1 MTVHPEADV
10 ANYSMNDL
18 IPAISEFLDQLN
30 ISSVR
35 ESRKRELQ
43 PLIDTIQG
51 KTDRQEPVNL
61 NFICTHNSRRS
72 QLCQVWAETIAWVKG
87 VPKVKA
93 YSGGT
98 EPSEFHHNAIK
109 ALENCGFLITR
120 KVDRT
125 TPVYFFFYSYETEAI
140 PCFSKIYNDPINC
153 RAAFTAVMTCSDAE
167 EKCPHI
173 AEAESRV
180 SVIYEDPKY
189 ADGTPEEAEVYA
201 NRNKQ
206 IATEML
212 YVFSKIKKR

>member
-1 MTVHPEADV
+1 MRE
-10 ANYSMNDL
+10 L
-18 IPAISEFLDQLN
+18 IPAIAKFLAQLDTTS
-30 ISSVR
+30 IKEERRV
-35 ESRKRELQ
+35 ELQ
-43 PLIDTIQG
+43 PLVDTIR
-51 KTDRQEPVNL
+51 KKINRHEAVNL

-72 QLCQVWAETIAWVKG
+72 QLCQVWAETIAWASGIPNVR
-87 VPKVKA
+87 A

-98 EPSEFHHNAIK
+98 EPSEFHPNAIK

-120 KVDRT
+120 KEDRAI
-125 TPVYFFFYSYETEAI
+125 PVYFFFYSYDAEAI

-189 ADGTPEEAEVYA
+189 ADGTSEEAEVYA
-201 NRNKQ
+201 TRNRQ

-212 YVFSKIKKR
+212 YVFSKIKTTG